1 MALITV
7 IVPVYKAE
15 GYLPRCMESILGQSL
30 QDFQLILV
38 SDGSPGPLPPALPE
52 LRPADPSGCK
62 PLKRL
67 QNPNQR
73 PRPPKRPGPFIG
85 WPKKFVFL
93 CKEFWH
99 KSLLCAK
106 IKGW

>member
-7 IVPVYKAE
+7 IVPVYKVE

-73 PRPPKRPGPFIG
+73 PRPPQRGRG
-85 WPKKFVFL
+85 L
-93 CKEFWH
+93 LLDGR
-99 KSLLCAK
+99 KSLSSSAK
-106 IKGW
+106 SFGAKVSFVLK